1 MPMSTA
7 SRTNIII
14 ERSERVMK
22 IKEKMGA
29 PVPETESATLEGS
42 IERDTGTMFN
52 RPRVVKSRRE
62 GSLLDEE
69 GV

>member
-1 MPMSTA
+1 M
-7 SRTNIII
+7 
-14 ERSERVMK
+14 
-22 IKEKMGA
+22 
-29 PVPETESATLEGS
+29 PETESATLEGS